1 MRQALRVRDPQT
13 VAHSTRLI
21 LMVCAAVVGESRC
34 SSSPTPTASSSRFT
48 GSASP
53 CSSPAPSPRV
63 LDRLGISMLSA
74 VFGVFLICTLK
85 LPPEDTSAA
94 SQAFFAFPVFWA
106 ASHLQAAGVA
116 LATANR

>member
-1 MRQALRVRDPQT
+1 VFQQSDADSLVVAVHWLGVTLLLAGAL
-13 VAHSTRLI
+13 A
-21 LMVCAAVVGESRC
+21 CAVL
-34 SSSPTPTASSSRFT
+34 
-48 GSASP
+48 
-53 CSSPAPSPRV
+53 SPRV